1 MFATSDDAAPPAPKP
16 APATQPVTPDQ
27 ASQRAQEYAQRI
39 SAANAPAAAEPAS
52 VRWLEPKPL
61 IEPPSNAEAPPT
73 TRPAPIAA
81 QLVTPQRVVAATQP
95 TSRQELTRQLL
106 AQLRSGGDP
115 AMSKAL
121 SAATLSLLLEQKQL
135 DTEDLAGLDATG
147 RETVQRYQQLL
158 LLLDEQL
165 RAGKPLT
172 DREAIDRLLDGLVT
186 SPPLT
191 IRALK
196 LCKRVTSYGVYEE
209 FADTSILAGREF
221 SAVLYVELDHFKLTK
236 LDSGK
241 HQARVSQEV
250 ELLSDADG
258 LVVWKQP
265 KVQIVDESVNR
276 RRDFFLVQMIR
287 LPARLT
293 VGKYR
298 LRARVTDE
306 ATGSVGEQS
315 IPLKVVADT
324 RLITQPVAPPGK

>member
-1 MFATSDDAAPPAPKP
+1 MFATSDDAAPAAAKS

-61 IEPPSNAEAPPT
+61 SEPPANAEAPPT
-73 TRPAPIAA
+73 TRPAPTTAPA
-81 QLVTPQRVVAATQP
+81 VTPHRVAATQP
-95 TSRQELTRQLL
+95 ATRQELARQLL
-106 AQLRSGGDP
+106 AQLRSGSDP

-135 DTEDLAGLDATG
+135 DGDDLAGLDATS

-236 LDSGK
+236 LDTGK
-241 HQARVSQEV
+241 HQARVAQEV

-287 LPARLT
+287 LPSRLT

-324 RLITQPVAPPGK
+324 RLIAQPVAPPGK

>member
-1 MFATSDDAAPPAPKP
+1 MFAKSEDAESTSKVSS
-16 APATQPVTPDQ
+16 ATQPATPDQ
-27 ASQRAQEYAQRI
+27 ASLRAQEYARRV
-39 SAANAPAAAEPAS
+39 SAANSPA
-52 VRWLEPKPL
+52 V
-61 IEPPSNAEAPPT
+61 AEAPTVRWIDTKPT
-73 TRPAPIAA
+73 TEVPPIAEPTPATRPAPTTAPA
-81 QLVTPQRVVAATQP
+81 TQTPRAATTQP
-95 TSRQELTRQLL
+95 ASRQELARQLL
-106 AQLRSGGDP
+106 AQLRNSSDP

-121 SAATLSLLLEQKQL
+121 SAATLSLLLEHKQL
-135 DTEDLAGLDATG
+135 DAEDLSGLDAAG

-165 RAGKPLT
+165 RTGKPMK
-172 DREAIDRLLDGLVT
+172 DREAVDRLLDSLVA

-209 FADTSILAGREF
+209 FADTPILAGREF
-221 SAVLYVELDHFKLTK
+221 SAVLYVELEHFQLTT
-236 LDSGK
+236 LDTGK
-241 HQARVSQEV
+241 HQVRVAQEV

-287 LPARLT
+287 LPARLN

-324 RLITQPVAPPGK
+324 RLIAPPGK